1 MKDLNEFIEFLIN
14 HRDDNRIQIYRKMKY
29 GFKHFYID
37 FFTDKEKNG
46 STFLRPSLS
55 LIIDNRNKC
64 IDISSTDED
73 QSIIIEDDYL
83 IDYWSSKL
91 DEILS
96 KDLDDKIKSI
106 IETTLISCDNKNL
119 HREYLMKKIIKD
131 ESL

>member
-1 MKDLNEFIEFLIN
+1 MIDLNEFIEFLIN
-14 HRDDNRIQIYRKMKY
+14 HKDDDRIQIYRKMKY

-37 FFTDKEKNG
+37 FYIDTERNG
-46 STFLRPSLS
+46 SKFLRPSLS
-55 LIIDNRNKC
+55 ITIDNRNKC
-64 IDISSTDED
+64 IDISSSDED
-73 QSIIIEDDYL
+73 QNIIIEDNYL
-83 IDYWSSKL
+83 IDFWSSKL

-96 KDLDDKIKSI
+96 KDLDDKIKKI

>member
-106 IETTLISCDNKNL
+106 IETTLISCD
-119 HREYLMKKIIKD
+119 KD